1 MRADFSR
8 ISRRAVTF
16 LFATA
21 LVAGCASTEIVSQ
34 WRDPQYRDGPLKKV
48 VVFIAA
54 KDEGVRR
61 AAEDRAVAALSG
73 GTKGVASYTL
83 FPDQKVLDKKNEQMI
98 KGVLEKQGIDG
109 AIVTRLEAVDKDSVY
124 VPPHTYTGPAA
135 VPAVA
140 AVPYGSFYGYYGY
153 AYSYGYSTP
162 GYTYQ
167 ETKYRI
173 ETLVYR
179 LPQGNIVW
187 TATTESVNPDSRQ
200 QVTEELLRIVGQE
213 LAKDGIIAR

>member
-1 MRADFSR
+1 MRADRSR
-8 ISRRAVTF
+8 TFRRTATL
-16 LFATA
+16 LFIAA
-21 LVAGCASTEIVSQ
+21 LVAGCASTQIVSQ
-34 WRDPQYRDGPLKKV
+34 WTDPQYKSGPLKKV

-54 KDEGVRR
+54 KDEALRR
-61 AAEDRAVAALSG
+61 AAEDRAVAALTG

-83 FPDQKVLDKKNEQMI
+83 FPDQKELDKRNEEKI
-98 KGVLEKQGIDG
+98 KAVLEKQGIDG

-124 VPPHTYTGPAA
+124 VPPHTYA
-135 VPAVA
+135 VPGAAPPVA
-140 AVPYGSFYGYYGY
+140 GVPYGSFYGYYGY
-153 AYSYGYSTP
+153 AYGYAYATP

-200 QVTEELLRIVGQE
+200 QVSEELMRIVGQE
-213 LAKDGIIAR
+213 LVKDGIIVR